1 MSSSELERHARTF
14 VRVAERHALCSGA
27 EILSVDDQRAVI
39 AVTIRVEM
47 PLADAARGISDSG
60 VKVLEEVQVSLW
72 PNFPWSS
79 PTLTLREDFPRGFPH
94 LSSRS
99 GKGRPIPCLIEGEPD
114 EYFGQWGLVEAGVVQ
129 ILSQLGVW
137 LAKAAT
143 RSLMDPSQGWEPVL
157 RFDLDDVL
165 IADPRHLRSR
175 ITNKAGHRLLRS
187 RFIQYQE
194 GQAREA
200 VILVSDEIAPASG
213 RVTAFPY
220 RSEKAGGR
228 VHTGDTVTALFWP
241 AAGTVSS
248 DILAE
253 NIETLDDLAARAGDI
268 GLGTAFKTFVTLME
282 DHWQG
287 RSTDMIMPVGVIMC
301 YRRPYSLIGRDSSI
315 ELLPYVFEIAPKE
328 GRRSLVDGPDGKRVR
343 AAKEVDRLSPE
354 LLRSISGAPDYG
366 SFAIIGCGSVG
377 SKTALHLARA
387 GARITALSDNRCL
400 MPHNMARHALVRGP
414 LQRPKASELAD
425 ELAIL
430 AQRPQ
435 IYLGDVSQELGRP
448 EAQLKIAPP
457 GTATLVNTTASLI
470 VREALSLV
478 PKDALPSRMAEV
490 ALFGRGSGGFVFL
503 EGAARNPSL
512 ADLEVMM
519 SAEANPRERTLLF
532 DPKFGL
538 TEVQIGDGCGSLTMP
553 STDMRLSAM
562 TALAAEQL
570 VDLASAGAGKGM
582 IAIGTDDGAG
592 TTSWRRIVVPEMLEV
607 PVEGGAWRLRI
618 ARPVVDRM
626 REDIARHPGLET
638 GGLMLGSCSARTML
652 ITVVDLLD
660 PPSDSS
666 RSASLFV
673 LGKHGLKSAIA
684 RRYEESG
691 KRLIDVGTWH
701 SHLAEI
707 GPSAIDRST
716 AKDLAEER
724 PPPALLLIVT
734 PSSFHALMHEPAS
747 T

>member
-1 MSSSELERHARTF
+1 M
-14 VRVAERHALCSGA
+14 RVAERHALCSGT

-39 AVTIRVEM
+39 AVNIRVEM

-60 VKVLEEVQVSLW
+60 VKLREEVRVSLW
-72 PNFPWSS
+72 SNFPWSS
-79 PTLTLREDFPRGFPH
+79 PTFTLREDFPRGFPH

-114 EYFGQWGLVEAGVVQ
+114 EYFGQWGLVEAGIVQ

-143 RSLMDPSQGWEPVL
+143 RSLMDPTQGWEPVL
-157 RFDLDDVL
+157 RYDLDDVL
-165 IADPRHLRSR
+165 IADPRQLRGR
-175 ITNKAGHRLLRS
+175 ITNKAGHLLLRS
-187 RFIQYQE
+187 RFIHYLEEQ
-194 GQAREA
+194 GREA

-213 RVTAFPY
+213 GVTAFPY
-220 RSEKAGGR
+220 RSEKAGGG

-241 AAGTVSS
+241 AVGTVSS

-268 GLGTAFKTFVTLME
+268 GLGTAFKTFLTLME
-282 DHWQG
+282 DHWRA
-287 RSTDMIMPVGVIMC
+287 RSADMIMPVGVIMC
-301 YRRPYSLIGRDSSI
+301 FRRPYSLIGRDSSI
-315 ELLPYVFEIAPKE
+315 ELLPYVFEIAPTE
-328 GRRSLVDGPDGKRVR
+328 GRCSLVDGPDGRRVR

-425 ELAIL
+425 ELALL

-435 IYLGDVSQELGRP
+435 IYLGDVSQELGLP
-448 EAQLKIAPP
+448 EARLMIAPP

-478 PKDALPSRMAEV
+478 PKDALPPRMAEM
-490 ALFGRGSGGFVFL
+490 ALFGRGSGGFVLL

-512 ADLEVMM
+512 ADLEVML

-538 TEVQIGDGCGSLTMP
+538 TAVQIGDGCGSLTMP
-553 STDMRLSAM
+553 STDMRLSAI

-570 VDLASAGAGKGM
+570 VDLASAGAGEGT
-582 IAIGTDDGAG
+582 IAIGTHDGAG
-592 TTSWRRIVVPEMLEV
+592 TTSWRRIAVPEMLEV

-618 ARPVVDRM
+618 ARHVVDRM
-626 REDIARHPGLET
+626 REDIARHPWVET

-660 PPSDSS
+660 PPSGSS

-673 LGKHGLKSAIA
+673 LGKDGLKSAIA
-684 RRYEESG
+684 KRYEESG

-724 PPPALLLIVT
+724 PPPAVLLIVT

>member
-1 MSSSELERHARTF
+1 MSSTELERHAQTF
-14 VRVAERHALCSGA
+14 VRVAERHALCNGT

-39 AVTIRVEM
+39 SVNIRVEM

-60 VKVLEEVQVSLW
+60 VKVFEEVWVSLW
-72 PNFPWSS
+72 SNFPWSS
-79 PTLTLREDFPRGFPH
+79 PTFTLREDFPRGFPH

-114 EYFGQWGLVEAGVVQ
+114 EYFGQWGLVEAGIVQ

-157 RFDLDDVL
+157 RYDLDDVL
-165 IADPRHLRSR
+165 IADPRQLRGR
-175 ITNKAGHRLLRS
+175 ITNKAGHLLLRS
-187 RFIQYQE
+187 RFIQYRE
-194 GQAREA
+194 GQGREA
-200 VILVSDEIAPASG
+200 VILVSDKIAPASG

-220 RSEKAGGR
+220 RSEKAGGG

-241 AAGTVSS
+241 AVGTVSN

-253 NIETLDDLAARAGDI
+253 NIETLDDLAARAGDL
-268 GLGTAFKTFVTLME
+268 GLGTAFKTFLTLME
-282 DHWQG
+282 DHWRG
-287 RSTDMIMPVGVIMC
+287 RSADMIMPVGVIMC
-301 YRRPYSLIGRDSSI
+301 FRRPYSLIGRDSSI
-315 ELLPYVFEIAPKE
+315 ELLPYVFEIAPTE

-366 SFAIIGCGSVG
+366 SVAIIGCGSVG

-387 GARITALSDNRCL
+387 GVSITALSDNRCL

-425 ELAIL
+425 ELTLL

-435 IYLGDVSQELGRP
+435 IYLGDVSQELGLPDAR
-448 EAQLKIAPP
+448 LKIAPP

-478 PKDALPSRMAEV
+478 PKDALPSRMAEM
-490 ALFGRGSGGFVFL
+490 ALFGRGSGGFVLL

-570 VDLASAGAGKGM
+570 VDLASAGAGEGA
-582 IAIGTDDGAG
+582 IAIGTHDGAG

-618 ARPVVDRM
+618 ARHVVDRM
-626 REDIARHPGLET
+626 REDIARHPEVET

-673 LGKHGLKSAIA
+673 LGRDGLKSAIA
-684 RRYEESG
+684 KRYEESG

-724 PPPALLLIVT
+724 PPPAVLLIVT

-747 T
+747 A

>member
-14 VRVAERHALCSGA
+14 VRVAERHALCSGI

-39 AVTIRVEM
+39 AVTISVEM

-60 VKVLEEVQVSLW
+60 VKVLEEVRVSLW
-72 PNFPWSS
+72 SNFPWSS
-79 PTLTLREDFPRGFPH
+79 PTFTLREDFPRGFPH

-99 GKGRPIPCLIEGEPD
+99 GKGRPIPCLVAGAPD

-129 ILSQLGVW
+129 ILSQLGAW

-143 RSLMDPSQGWEPVL
+143 RSLMEPSQGWEPVL
-157 RFDLDDVL
+157 RYDLDDVL
-165 IADPRHLRSR
+165 IADPRQLRNR
-175 ITNKAGHRLLRS
+175 LTNKAGHLLLRS
-187 RFIQYQE
+187 RHIQYSVEQR
-194 GQAREA
+194 REA
-200 VILVSDEIAPASG
+200 MILVTDEIAPASG
-213 RVTAFPY
+213 KLAAFPY
-220 RSEKAGGR
+220 SSERSGGGR
-228 VHTGDTVTALFWP
+228 TGETVTALFWP
-241 AAGTVSS
+241 AIGTISS
-248 DILAE
+248 EILSE
-253 NIETLDDLAARAGDI
+253 DIETLDDLAARARDI
-268 GLGTAFKTFVTLME
+268 GLGTSFNSFLARME
-282 DHWQG
+282 DHW
-287 RSTDMIMPVGVIMC
+287 REWSADIVIPVGVVLC
-301 YRRPYSLIGRDSSI
+301 FRRPYNLIGRDSSI
-315 ELLPYVFEIAPKE
+315 ELLPYVFEIAPIK

-354 LLRSISGAPDYG
+354 LLRSISGAPDSK
-366 SFAIIGCGSVG
+366 SFAMIGCGSVG

-414 LQRPKASELAD
+414 LQWPKASELAE
-425 ELAIL
+425 ELSPL
-430 AQRPQ
+430 GQRPGV
-435 IYLGDVSQELGRP
+435 YLGDVSLELGLP
-448 EAQLKIAPP
+448 EARAKIAPP

-478 PKDALPSRMAEV
+478 SKDALPSRMAEM
-490 ALFGRGSGGFVFL
+490 ALFGRGSGGFVLL

-512 ADLEVMM
+512 ADLEVIM

-570 VDLASAGAGKGM
+570 VDLASAGAGEGA
-582 IAIGTDDGAG
+582 IAIGTHDGAG
-592 TTSWRRIVVPEMLEV
+592 TTSWRRIVVPEMLEM

-626 REDIARHPGLET
+626 REDIARHPGVET

-673 LGKHGLKSAIA
+673 LGKDGLKSAIA
-684 RRYEESG
+684 KRYEESG

-707 GPSAIDRST
+707 GPSAIDRRT

-724 PPPALLLIVT
+724 PPPAVLLIVT